1 MNNSKAIEDLK
12 SKNNDL
18 IDKLTEEKLK
28 SWQRKSIHFLLLIYF
43 ILSLIFLYLLY
54 LNNWNFKMVT
64 EKLTDYKSNILVSF
78 ILWTIAI
85 IVNVFGFKLVYDR
98 YFNHSNI
105 NNKRSRIKI

>member
-1 MNNSKAIEDLK
+1 
-12 SKNNDL
+12 
-18 IDKLTEEKLK
+18 
-28 SWQRKSIHFLLLIYF
+28 
-43 ILSLIFLYLLY
+43 
-54 LNNWNFKMVT
+54 MVT